1 MKFVITDISD
11 DFAVSGIVMLKRLLE
26 NSYRGLPYRLK
37 MKTHKHYHIHQLSR
51 FRTLHLYLSQVIFDA
66 FASKMHLGSQRRA
79 FNNALSQLYLII
91 EFERRVSRQQR
102 ENLLQHRALV
112 HHINKLA
119 DSLVE
124 YVFEES
130 LYG

>member
-1 MKFVITDISD
+1 
-11 DFAVSGIVMLKRLLE
+11 
-26 NSYRGLPYRLK
+26 
-37 MKTHKHYHIHQLSR
+37 MKTHKHYYIKQISQ
-51 FRTLHLYLSQVIFDA
+51 FRTLHLYLSQVILDA
-66 FASKMHLGSQRRA
+66 FATKMHIGSQRRA
-79 FNNALSQLYLII
+79 FNNALSQLHLII

-124 YVFEES
+124 YVLEES